1 MALAIICSGGD
12 APGMNPAI
20 KKFVDHVYKHNETPY
35 FIYDGLEG
43 MIDGEI
49 IPAHHRDVAGIL
61 HNGGAIIGSSRSKR
75 FYDKKYRQ
83 QAYEHLKRHH
93 IDGVVVL
100 GGDGSYN
107 AFELFG
113 KEFPVNFVGIPTTI
127 DNDIYGTEYCL
138 GVDTALNVIRWAVDN
153 IRDTASTFKRAFVVE
168 TMGRECGYLA
178 AVTGLS
184 SGAEIC
190 VIPEMNFNKNVAE
203 HFLKK
208 DLSEGRGYI
217 LAIVAEGTKMTQTIK
232 EWLEEDI
239 GMETRVTVLGHIQR
253 GGNPTVHDRMMAF
266 EFTVRAVDLLLQK
279 KPIRKAIG
287 YQNGEFVPMDIAT
300 VNSGIYTIPANILR
314 DLHFLD

>member
-20 KKFVDHVYKHNETPY
+20 KKFVDYVYKRGETPY

-43 MIDGEI
+43 MIDGKI
-49 IPAHHRDVAGIL
+49 KYAHHEDVAGIL

-75 FYDKKYRQ
+75 FYEKRYRE
-83 QAYEHLKRHH
+83 QAYRNLQDHD

-107 AFELFG
+107 AFEVLG
-113 KEFPVNFVGIPTTI
+113 REFPVNFVGIPTTI

-190 VIPEMNFNKNVAE
+190 VIPEMNFNKNVAA

-208 DLSEGRGYI
+208 DLAEGRGYI
-217 LAIVAEGTKMTQTIK
+217 LAIVAEGTKMTQNIK

-239 GMETRVTVLGHIQR
+239 GVETRVTVLGHIQR

-266 EFTVRAVDLLLQK
+266 EFTVRAVDLLLANTG
-279 KPIRKAIG
+279 IRKAIS
-287 YQNGEFVPMDIAT
+287 YRNGEFVPMDISE
-300 VNSGIYTIPANILR
+300 VNNGKYTIPANILR

>member
-20 KKFVDHVYKHNETPY
+20 KKFVDHVYKHGETPY

-75 FYDKKYRQ
+75 FYEKKYRQ
-83 QAYEHLKRHH
+83 QAYEHLKKHH

-107 AFELFG
+107 AFEVFG

-190 VIPEMNFNKNVAE
+190 VIPEMNFNKTVAE

-217 LAIVAEGTKMTQTIK
+217 LAIVAEGTKMTQTIQ
-232 EWLEEDI
+232 EWLEKDI

-300 VNSGIYTIPANILR
+300 VNSGTYTIPANILR

>member
-1 MALAIICSGGD
+1 MSLAIICSGGD

-20 KKFVDHVYKHNETPY
+20 KKFVDYAYKCNKTPY

-43 MIDGEI
+43 LIDGKI
-49 IPAHHRDVAGIL
+49 KKANHSDVAGIL

-75 FYDKKYRQ
+75 FYEKKYRQ
-83 QAYEHLKRHH
+83 KASKNLKDLN

-100 GGDGSYN
+100 GGDGSYK
-107 AFELFG
+107 AFEILSSEFG
-113 KEFPVNFVGIPTTI
+113 INFIGIPTTI

-138 GVDTALNVIRWAVDN
+138 GVDTALNVIRGAVDN

-168 TMGRECGYLA
+168 TMGRDCGYLA
-178 AVTGLS
+178 AVTALS

-190 VIPEMNFNKNVAE
+190 VIPEMNFNKNVAA

-208 DLSEGRGYI
+208 DLKEGRGYI
-217 LAIVAEGTKMTQTIK
+217 LAIVAEGTKATQEIK
-232 EWLEEDI
+232 TWLENDI
-239 GMETRVTVLGHIQR
+239 GMETRITILGHIQR

-266 EFTVRAVDLLLQK
+266 EFTVRAVDLLIK
-279 KPIRKAIG
+279 NNKICKAIG
-287 YQNGEFVPMDIAT
+287 YQEGKFISLDISD
-300 VNSGIYTIPANILR
+300 VNRGKYKIPSNILR